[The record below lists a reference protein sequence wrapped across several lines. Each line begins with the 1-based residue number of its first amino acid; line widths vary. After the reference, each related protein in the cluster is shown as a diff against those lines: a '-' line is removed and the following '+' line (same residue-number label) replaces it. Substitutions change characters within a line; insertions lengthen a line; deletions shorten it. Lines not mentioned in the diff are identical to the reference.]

1 MMNQAFIHMMIE
13 PKNTAMPPPST
24 SSNKVHNQT
33 VDALGQLIVAPPFGP
48 NSTLPN
54 EEELCTRFAVS
65 RTAIREA
72 IKVLGAKGL
81 LEARPRAGTKV
92 RPFEQWSL
100 FDPDV
105 LRWINQ
111 NNLGQSLIPHLTTMR
126 EIVEPAAAAIAARIH
141 TPEQL
146 KQIAQAFAHM
156 EQATNLQQWV
166 EADLQFHESILNATG
181 NPLIAS
187 LGGMIASALETL
199 LAINAQQARKFNEA
213 LPQHRKVFE
222 AIQAGNSD
230 DAQLWMRALLADTRA
245 LLPHKT

>member
-1 MMNQAFIHMMIE
+1 
-13 PKNTAMPPPST
+13 MPPPS
-24 SSNKVHNQT
+24 SGSNKLHTQI
-33 VDALGQLIVAPPFGP
+33 VDAIGQLIVAPPFGP
-48 NSTLPN
+48 NSILPN
-54 EEELCTRFAVS
+54 EEELCTRFSVS

-72 IKVLGAKGL
+72 TKVLGAKGL
-81 LEARPRAGTKV
+81 VESRPRAGTRV

-111 NNLGQSLIPHLTTMR
+111 NHMGQELIPHLTTMR
-126 EIVEPAAAAIAARIH
+126 EIVEPAAAAIAARIR

-146 KQIAQAFAHM
+146 KQITHAFTLM
-156 EQATNLQQWV
+156 EKSTNIEQWV
-166 EADLQFHESILNATG
+166 EADLQFHQSILNATS

-199 LAINAQQARKFNEA
+199 LAINAQQARQFNEA

-222 AIQAGNSD
+222 AIQAGNSE
-230 DAQLWMRALLADTRA
+230 DAQLWMRALLADTRT
-245 LLPHKT
+245 LIPTKPRVNP